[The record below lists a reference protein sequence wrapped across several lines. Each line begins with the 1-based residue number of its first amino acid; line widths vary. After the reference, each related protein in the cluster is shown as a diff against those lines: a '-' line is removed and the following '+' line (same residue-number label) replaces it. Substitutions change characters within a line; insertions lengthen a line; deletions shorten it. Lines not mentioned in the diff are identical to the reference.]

1 LRIETVCRAA
11 APELGSCSRPAIY
24 ALTYNG
30 WWPVDGGDDMIRG
43 MAKTNLMRA
52 TVVVAAFL
60 SPSALFAQGCAMCYQ
75 TAAGS
80 GAQFIQALR
89 HGILIMFFP
98 PILIMGAIFYAAYR
112 KRNLFNSVEG
122 AAAGETAF
130 DEDFVPEWTFADE
143 AELRKL
149 TENES

>member
-1 LRIETVCRAA
+1 
-11 APELGSCSRPAIY
+11 
-24 ALTYNG
+24 
-30 WWPVDGGDDMIRG
+30 MIRV
-43 MAKTNLMRA
+43 MRVTLLKRLA
-52 TVVVAAFL
+52 VGFLAIL

-112 KRNLFNSVEG
+112 KRNQFNSVEG
-122 AAAGETAF
+122 AAGETAF
-130 DEDFVPEWTFADE
+130 DEDLAPDWTFAEE
-143 AELRKL
+143 AEFRRLI
-149 TENES
+149 ENES

>member
-1 LRIETVCRAA
+1 M
-11 APELGSCSRPAIY
+11 APLKRLAIGFL
-24 ALTYNG
+24 AL
-30 WWPVDGGDDMIRG
+30 
-43 MAKTNLMRA
+43 
-52 TVVVAAFL
+52 L

-112 KRNLFNSVEG
+112 KRNQFNSAET
-122 AAAGETAF
+122 AAGPEAALG
-130 DEDFVPEWTFADE
+130 EDFIPDWTFEDDV
-143 AELRKL
+143 ELRRL

>member
-1 LRIETVCRAA
+1 
-11 APELGSCSRPAIY
+11 
-24 ALTYNG
+24 
-30 WWPVDGGDDMIRG
+30 MIRDVRVTPLKRLSIG
-43 MAKTNLMRA
+43 LLAL
-52 TVVVAAFL
+52 L

-112 KRNLFNSVEG
+112 KRNQFNSAEG
-122 AAAGETAF
+122 ATASVPALE
-130 DEDFVPEWTFADE
+130 EDFAPDWTFEDE
-143 AELRKL
+143 AALRRL

>member
-1 LRIETVCRAA
+1 
-11 APELGSCSRPAIY
+11 
-24 ALTYNG
+24 
-30 WWPVDGGDDMIRG
+30 MIRG
-43 MAKTNLMRA
+43 MAKTNLVRT
-52 TVVVAAFL
+52 TVAIAALL
-60 SPSALFAQGCAMCYQ
+60 SPSALFGQGCAMCYQ

-112 KRNLFNSVEG
+112 KRNQFNSVEG
-122 AAAGETAF
+122 AAASETTF
-130 DEDFVPEWTFADE
+130 DEDFVPDWTFADE

>member
-1 LRIETVCRAA
+1 
-11 APELGSCSRPAIY
+11 
-24 ALTYNG
+24 
-30 WWPVDGGDDMIRG
+30 MIRE
-43 MAKTNLMRA
+43 M
-52 TVVVAAFL
+52 TVAPLQRLAVALLAFL

-112 KRNLFNSVEG
+112 KRNQFNSAEG
-122 AAAGETAF
+122 TAPGETAMEEASAP
-130 DEDFVPEWTFADE
+130 DWTLADE
-143 AELRKL
+143 AELRRL
-149 TENES
+149 VDNES

>member
-1 LRIETVCRAA
+1 
-11 APELGSCSRPAIY
+11 
-24 ALTYNG
+24 
-30 WWPVDGGDDMIRG
+30 MIRR
-43 MAKTNLMRA
+43 MVKTNLMRA
-52 TVVVAAFL
+52 TVAIAALL

-112 KRNLFNSVEG
+112 KRNQFNFMEG
-122 AAAGETAF
+122 PVAVETALE
-130 DEDFVPEWTFADE
+130 EDFAPDWTLADE
-143 AELRKL
+143 AEFRRL

>member
-1 LRIETVCRAA
+1 
-11 APELGSCSRPAIY
+11 
-24 ALTYNG
+24 
-30 WWPVDGGDDMIRG
+30 MIRT
-43 MAKTNLMRA
+43 MTSSPYMRA
-52 TVVVAAFL
+52 VAAVAALL

-112 KRNLFNSVEG
+112 KRNQFNSAEG
-122 AAAGETAF
+122 AAAGETALE
-130 DEDFVPEWTFADE
+130 EDSAPDWTLAAD
-143 AELRKL
+143 AELRRL
-149 TENES
+149 VDNES